1 MSSSAMPIHVESPP
15 PTGSAIRRPADLA
28 LRRSLL
34 CHALASVVA
43 SRGQVHMPDEEVF
56 KALTLPAM
64 IASARDASLERT
76 QREDVVGYIEAI
88 GADTSRGPNQKS
100 DVQALHD
107 QTVLALRPSLICMRW
122 PGKTS

>member
-1 MSSSAMPIHVESPP
+1 MSSSAMPIHAKSPP
-15 PTGSAIRRPADLA
+15 PTGSSIRRPADIA
-28 LRRSLL
+28 LRRRLL
-34 CHALASVVA
+34 SHALASVVA

-64 IASARDASLERT
+64 IASACDASLKRT

-88 GADTSRGPNQKS
+88 GANASSGPIQERG
-100 DVQALHD
+100 VQTLHD
-107 QTVLALRPSLICMRW
+107 ETVLALRPSLICMRW